1 MVIVIIVIKDLWT
14 GKSMSVIKT
23 NINVFTVNQVSELL
37 QVSPQTIVNWIEAG
51 KLEAYK
57 TPGGHRRI
65 KKDDLEAFVKQHGM
79 PVFGPPPGAEEEAK
93 KMKKILVIDD
103 DQVIVETIT
112 AALEEDPHGYE
123 VITAADG
130 FEAGIQVN
138 HFKPDVLILD
148 IMMPDIDGY
157 EVCRKLKSSEE
168 TKHIKIIVLSGYL
181 DEENY
186 KKMREYGADLC
197 FSKPL
202 PLNRLKE
209 EIAGLLYPAEGKR
222 AAAAAHPPSSLGINP
237 VPKRIP

>member
-1 MVIVIIVIKDLWT
+1 
-14 GKSMSVIKT
+14 MSLIKT
-23 NINVFTVNQVSELL
+23 TITVFTVNQVSELL

-65 KKDDLEAFVKQHGM
+65 QKSDLEAFVKRHDM
-79 PVFGPPPGAEEEAK
+79 PVFGPPPATDEEGK
-93 KMKKILVIDD
+93 KMKKILVVDD

-112 AALEEDPHGYE
+112 AGLEEDPRAYD

-130 FEAGIQVN
+130 FEAGIQVS
-138 HFKPDVLILD
+138 HFKPDLLILD

-157 EVCRKLKSSEE
+157 EVCRRLKTSEE

-181 DEENY
+181 DEESY

-202 PLNRLKE
+202 PLDRLKE
-209 EIAGLLYPAEGKR
+209 EIANLLYPEGDKK
-222 AAAAAHPPSSLGINP
+222 AAAATDDPSSLATNP
-237 VPKRIP
+237 VPKPAP